1 MIEGSDFVWHKTESL
16 PNPDPDM
23 DDRLSARTWLLVNH
37 EGRRQITTN
46 EDWVRQETQK
56 GWSVEREGTYSEI
69 VAHRLTQKA
78 DEIAFKPLPFVP
90 SLYAI
95 DNDPPPWS
103 RGLHQFSFTDSD
115 AILEDLT
122 RTINK
127 IKPVKPIPVGIVC
140 TPHFLR
146 ALTQVEPSVSQS
158 FAELGIE
165 IHQRNS
171 LTLPGEPQFDA
182 PYRLFHDRE
191 QLAEFLSHAS
201 RG

>member
-1 MIEGSDFVWHKTESL
+1 MIEGSNFAWHESESL
-16 PNPDPDM
+16 PPHDM
-23 DDRLSARTWLLVNH
+23 DDRLSVRTWLLVNH

-46 EDWVRQETQK
+46 EDWVKQESQK
-56 GWSVEREGTYSEI
+56 GWSVEKEGTYSEI
-69 VAHRLTQKA
+69 LAHRATQKIY
-78 DEIAFKPLPFVP
+78 EGTFGLQPFVP

-158 FAELGIE
+158 FTELGIE

-171 LTLPGEPQFDA
+171 LTLPGEPGFDA
-182 PYRLFHDRE
+182 PYRLFYDRQ
-191 QLAEFLSHAS
+191 QLTEFLSCT
-201 RG
+201 GNP